1 MSKIEDSTSI
11 TELRTQISG
20 MKELLGNK
28 TLLTSMGITPLQKMQ
43 LSSQVKKFEREFASL
58 FTLPDNF
65 NEAFKDTGI
74 TNEDGWIITDTQMR
88 TSVPGVYAVGDVR
101 EKELRQVT
109 TAVGDGSIAGQQVF
123 QFIEEQ
129 KDLKTTV

>member
-1 MSKIEDSTSI
+1 
-11 TELRTQISG
+11 
-20 MKELLGNK
+20 
-28 TLLTSMGITPLQKMQ
+28 
-43 LSSQVKKFEREFASL
+43 
-58 FTLPDNF
+58 
-65 NEAFKDTGI
+65 
-74 TNEDGWIITDTQMR
+74 MR
-88 TSVPGVYAVGDVR
+88 TSVPGVYGVGDVR

>member
-1 MSKIEDSTSI
+1 MARFSTPFLKCKGVKATAFS
-11 TELRTQISG
+11 LA
-20 MKELLGNK
+20 LV
-28 TLLTSMGITPLQKMQ
+28 Q
-43 LSSQVKKFEREFASL
+43 LSLVRIGNVRTKEIHEEEAGGIFIYVGL
-58 FTLPDNF
+58 DPLT
-65 NEAFKDTGI
+65 EAFKDTGI

-129 KDLKTTV
+129 KDPKTTV